1 MSKNYDRM
9 VTKNVTDNGT
19 YKKLQL
25 RITYPPYDDSWCFT
39 NENNLFNY
47 QYRMYR
53 TWKYTRKNQY
63 K

>member
-1 MSKNYDRM
+1 MSINYDRK
-9 VTKNVTDNGT
+9 VTKDVTDNGT

-25 RITYPPYDDSWCFT
+25 KILYPIYWD
-39 NENNLFNY
+39 EGINLRKGLY
-47 QYRMYR
+47 TSQYRMYR